1 MNLLLFQKKRLSKGI
16 RLALDFMGGTLD
28 SRISF
33 SRGSNAT
40 VVGSNGLIQYAPH
53 NLLTYSEQFD
63 NAAWLKRSGSTVNA
77 NTLIA
82 PDGTLTADIQTN
94 TDTTTNGT
102 YIRKNG
108 VFTADNTV
116 YCASCYFKQGS
127 QPIAS
132 ITMYSRL
139 SSGSNLRVLY
149 DLNAGTYTLSNI
161 GSVSGGTAGM
171 EYIGN
176 GWWRVWASANM
187 LTGLDTTGLQFTP
200 SIWAIPSA
208 IGSEYGY
215 IWGAQLNEGEL
226 QPYYST
232 TVKNLLGYSQNFEN
246 AAWAKSNS
254 SVLYNLLTYSEQ
266 FDNAAWV
273 KGATVTITANA
284 ITAPDGTT
292 TADKFNYSAIST
304 GPSQTAG
311 STTST
316 YTISTYVKP
325 SNTSFCRL
333 RVAAVGGGGSS
344 SFSSYFNIATGVVSS
359 TGVATAD
366 FGSLLPS
373 ITSVG
378 NGWYRISVTF
388 TVLSAVTSITYGI
401 VAAQT
406 SGGASA
412 AGDELYVWGAQLV
425 QSTSPEE
432 YTATTSASTPIQAIG
447 PFGFDGGQK
456 LVEDSATNTH
466 LTQQTPTFALG
477 SVYTQSV
484 YAKAGERTFLQLRS
498 TSLATFSASFD
509 LVNGT
514 YSQVTTNTV
523 AFINS
528 IGNGWFRC
536 SITFTAGATG
546 ASAARVAIMQNATTQ
561 SYTGDGTSGIYI
573 FGAQLSDSASL
584 DPYSYNPVA
593 APTSTAY
600 YGPRFDYDP
609 VTLAPKGLLIEEQR
623 TNLIPYSR
631 YESGQW
637 AFSAA
642 TVGNQTKTGVDGA
655 SLTAFLANATT
666 SAHRVYRTLSGSYTA
681 NSIYTFSF
689 YVAKPAISDILGM
702 IIRVR
707 STLGGQAIGV
717 LVSNAGENSI
727 YTFNSSI
734 PFGTNPPAAITA
746 SNFSA
751 TNVGNNWVRI
761 SVTTAIASIDT
772 TLTQWDIGFSTVS
785 GSDTGLGTANSQ
797 IFIDS
802 VQLEVGA
809 FPTSYIPTTSATV
822 TRAADNAS
830 MVGSNFS
837 SWYNQ
842 SGGTLVVN
850 GDTVSNSG
858 NRVYFDVGANG
869 AFGTTA
875 YTVQTSTYVGL
886 LPGAA
891 PVNMTSTVTTTA
903 LTNKIAT
910 AMQNNNSIIA
920 VNASL
925 GVVDAACT
933 MPASATTLTVGGT
946 QFGGTFGNYLN
957 GHIQSIK
964 YYPTRLPNADL
975 QRLTR

>member
-63 NAAWLKRSGSTVNA
+63 NVAWTKTNATVSVNVTTAPDGTTTADKLVENTVNAAHGVNIDVTASPTTKYTVSSYIKAGERTWARIALIDNLGIDGGRAWFDLVNGVVGNVDVQGAGSNITASIVAVGNGWYRCSVSGQMNNSKTTLTSQIRLARSNGDISYIGDGVSGIYIWGAQLNEGALQPYYSTTVKNLLGYSQNFENAAWTKSNSSVLYNLLTYSEQFDDATWFKRSGSTVNA

-82 PDGTLTADIQTN
+82 PDGTLTADTQIN

-108 VFTADNTV
+108 AFAADNTV

-139 SSGSNLRVLY
+139 TSGSNLRVLY

-176 GWWRVWASANM
+176 GWWRAWASANM
-187 LTGLDTTGLQFTP
+187 LTGSDTTGVQFTP
-200 SIWAIPSA
+200 SVWAIPSA

-215 IWGAQLNEGEL
+215 IWGAQ
-226 QPYYST
+226 
-232 TVKNLLGYSQNFEN
+232 V
-246 AAWAKSNS
+246 
-254 SVLYNLLTYSEQ
+254 
-266 FDNAAWV
+266 
-273 KGATVTITANA
+273 
-284 ITAPDGTT
+284 
-292 TADKFNYSAIST
+292 
-304 GPSQTAG
+304 
-311 STTST
+311 
-316 YTISTYVKP
+316 
-325 SNTSFCRL
+325 
-333 RVAAVGGGGSS
+333 VA
-344 SFSSYFNIATGVVSS
+344 
-359 TGVATAD
+359 
-366 FGSLLPS
+366 
-373 ITSVG
+373 
-378 NGWYRISVTF
+378 
-388 TVLSAVTSITYGI
+388 
-401 VAAQT
+401 
-406 SGGASA
+406 
-412 AGDELYVWGAQLV
+412 
-425 QSTSPEE
+425 STSAEN
-432 YTATTSASTPIQAIG
+432 YTVTTSASAPIQAVG
-447 PFGFDGGQK
+447 PFGFDGGEK

-623 TNLIPYSR
+623 TNLLIRSIPDLAIPTGWSVGIGGGTFTHTLVTAPSQFLGFQSFILQDQVT
-631 YESGQW
+631 SGR
-637 AFSAA
+637 
-642 TVGNQTKTGVDGA
+642 GY
-655 SLTAFLANATT
+655 LTT
-666 SAHRVYRTLSGSYTA
+666 SITLSASTTYTLTCYFDTTNTYVTSGSTTIVFIGGLTDA
-681 NSIYTFSF
+681 TGTLSASVSSIDSTGKVSITFTTGT
-689 YVAKPAISDILGM
+689 VIAAA
-702 IIRVR
+702 IRV
-707 STLGGQAIGV
+707 GIG
-717 LVSNAGENSI
+717 
-727 YTFNSSI
+727 T
-734 PFGTNPPAAITA
+734 TNTA
-746 SNFSA
+746 VGRASYSA
-751 TNVGNNWVRI
+751 W
-761 SVTTAIASIDT
+761 
-772 TLTQWDIGFSTVS
+772 
-785 GSDTGLGTANSQ
+785 
-797 IFIDS
+797 
-802 VQLEVGA
+802 QLEVGT

-830 MVGSNFS
+830 MVGSNFG

-842 SGGTLVVN
+842 SEGTVFTKWDTAAFVQGAAIRFTLSDGTSSNQIRVRLAPSGSTQVRHDVVN
-850 GDTVSNSG
+850 AGVTSVLGSPATIDINSNREAIGFAANNYAGCLNAG
-858 NRVYFDVGANG
+858 NVV
-869 AFGTTA
+869 
-875 YTVQTSTYVGL
+875 TSTSL
-886 LPGAA
+886 TIP
-891 PVNMTSTVTTTA
+891 TA
-903 LTNKIAT
+903 INQITIG
-910 AMQNNNSIIA
+910 SG
-920 VNASL
+920 VNA
-925 GVVDAACT
+925 
-933 MPASATTLTVGGT
+933 ASP
-946 QFGGTFGNYLN
+946 LN

-964 YYPTRLPNADL
+964 YYPTRLPNGTL